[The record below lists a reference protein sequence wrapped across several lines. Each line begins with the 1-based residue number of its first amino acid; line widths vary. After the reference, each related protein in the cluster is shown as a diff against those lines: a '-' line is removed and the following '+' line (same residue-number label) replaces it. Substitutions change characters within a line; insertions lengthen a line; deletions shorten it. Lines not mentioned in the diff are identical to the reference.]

1 MTQKRFK
8 AEDAFGRVFTFY
20 IERLDTDDK
29 APWLLHVNGTSRVVR
44 LRLGSESEAMNHAQ
58 TIIDVYGL
66 SNLQEQKAPPE
77 VNPPGRNPI
86 WT

>member
-8 AEDAFGRVFTFY
+8 AEDAFGRVYTFY

-44 LRLGSESEAMNHAQ
+44 IRLGSESEAMNHAQ

-66 SNLQEQKAPPE
+66 SKLQEQKGPARSDPS
-77 VNPPGRNPI
+77 G
-86 WT
+86 T